1 MAAALPLAE
10 RRREAL
16 KGVSQHF
23 AKVNGERARAP
34 IPAGSEV
41 IDMSEAAEVPTPF
54 AVTPESLV
62 ELFDGIDLARA
73 KTTMGRTPLADLR
86 KSTQHLV
93 RQQKRA
99 PRTTCEPGA
108 RGRGDF
114 CSRID
119 GMLTRSRATWW
130 KAMRGRTTTLG
141 RKAFGSRAQV
151 PAMKGSGSAQFR

>member
-1 MAAALPLAE
+1 MAALSLPE

-41 IDMSEAAEVPTPF
+41 IDMSEAAES
-54 AVTPESLV
+54 PESLV

-73 KTTMGRTPLADLR
+73 KATMDRTPLADLR
-86 KSTQHLV
+86 NLPRHLV

-119 GMLTRSRATWW
+119 GMSTRSRATWS
-130 KAMRGRTTTLG
+130 KAMKGRTATLG
-141 RKAFGSRAQV
+141 KSASGSRAQV